1 MIQKHQRKPSNKPK
15 AKKKS
20 ISRQQSVW
28 KPIKKMTLDDL
39 NRSGNTSLHLYAREG
54 NKALVALALRDKAD
68 LEARNKEGFTPLHYA
83 AREGQTEIAEL
94 ILEAKANA
102 NTPDHSLRTPLHTA
116 VEANHLDVV
125 QLLFNYKADPT
136 YVLSIFG

>member
-1 MIQKHQRKPSNKPK
+1 MPYSLT
-15 AKKKS
+15 S
-20 ISRQQSVW
+20 
-28 KPIKKMTLDDL
+28 DDHPQGL
-39 NRSGNTSLHLYAREG
+39 
-54 NKALVALALRDKAD
+54 
-68 LEARNKEGFTPLHYA
+68 TPLHYA

-94 ILEAKANA
+94 ILEAKANVRTAVSHTFSMPRMLVCVCVCVCAFSLSSINAMRAQA

-125 QLLFNYKADPT
+125 RLLFNYKADPT

>member
-1 MIQKHQRKPSNKPK
+1 MPYPLTS
-15 AKKKS
+15 
-20 ISRQQSVW
+20 
-28 KPIKKMTLDDL
+28 DDHPQGL
-39 NRSGNTSLHLYAREG
+39 
-54 NKALVALALRDKAD
+54 
-68 LEARNKEGFTPLHYA
+68 TPLHYA

-94 ILEAKANA
+94 ILEAKANVRTAISHTFSMFLFCFFVCFFSLSSINVMRAQA

-125 QLLFNYKADPT
+125 RLLFDYKADPT

>member
-1 MIQKHQRKPSNKPK
+1 MPYPLTSIPSHDHP
-15 AKKKS
+15 
-20 ISRQQSVW
+20 Q
-28 KPIKKMTLDDL
+28 
-39 NRSGNTSLHLYAREG
+39 
-54 NKALVALALRDKAD
+54 
-68 LEARNKEGFTPLHYA
+68 GFTPLHYA

-94 ILEAKANA
+94 ILEAKANVRTAVPHTFSMPRMLLCVCAFSLSSINVMRAQA